1 MEYVDRVL
9 PKLCHAAASMPV
21 RAQARLAK
29 IWAKY
34 CPDQLQALLSACQ
47 QQITLQV
54 LLDEESVRE
63 NEHII
68 SVTKVLKVRN
78 EEYFGDEQILYLLT
92 SDSFLCQHYG
102 QRVGTSFMSSAVA
115 RARGK
120 RGCHWVYRGRGG
132 SVHVQLAA
140 TAAYA
145 KIR

>member
-68 SVTKVLKVRN
+68 SVTKVLKVHKEHFA
-78 EEYFGDEQILYLLT
+78 EEQMLNILICRLYSMPTLWPA
-92 SDSFLCQHYG
+92 C
-102 QRVGTSFMSSAVA
+102 
-115 RARGK
+115 
-120 RGCHWVYRGRGG
+120 
-132 SVHVQLAA
+132 
-140 TAAYA
+140 
-145 KIR
+145 